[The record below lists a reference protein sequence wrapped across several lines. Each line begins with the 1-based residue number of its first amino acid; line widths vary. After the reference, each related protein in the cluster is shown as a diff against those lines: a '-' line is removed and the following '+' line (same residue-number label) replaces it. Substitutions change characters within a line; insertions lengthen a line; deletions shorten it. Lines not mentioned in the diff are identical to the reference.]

1 MNFTKILY
9 LLRYLL
15 NISFDGS
22 NYHGWQTQ
30 PESITIQ
37 ETIENC
43 LSQIIG
49 ERIKLVGAGRT
60 DAGVHATIFY
70 AHFDLKTNIQDKS
83 SLVHKLN
90 SFLPNDISVN
100 NLYRVEDDFH
110 ARFDALSRTYQYK
123 LTNLK
128 NPFMKNRFYYLQKD
142 LDFNMMN
149 LASLN
154 LLGKKNFKCFSKSRS
169 DVKTYDCSI
178 ISAKWFKLDN
188 HWVFEISA
196 DRFLRNMVRAIV
208 GTLIDIGQEKN
219 KITSLT
225 ELIRSGDRTKAGYSV
240 PAHGLYLHHISYP
253 VKSILYD

>member
-1 MNFTKILY
+1 M
-9 LLRYLL
+9 
-15 NISFDGS
+15 
-22 NYHGWQTQ
+22 
-30 PESITIQ
+30 
-37 ETIENC
+37 
-43 LSQIIG
+43 
-49 ERIKLVGAGRT
+49 
-60 DAGVHATIFY
+60 
-70 AHFDLKTNIQDKS
+70 
-83 SLVHKLN
+83 HKLN

-100 NLYRVEDDFH
+100 NLYRVEHDFH

-142 LDFNMMN
+142 LDFNIMN

-208 GTLIDIGQEKN
+208 GTLIEVGLGTISKDVFQEIIN
-219 KITSLT
+219 K
-225 ELIRSGDRTKAGYSV
+225 RDRKLAGYSV
-240 PAHGLYLHHISYP
+240 PAHGLFLKEINYNWDE
-253 VKSILYD
+253 ILVNG